1 MHYGKS
7 SVAGFQK
14 FFASTY
20 KDFMFILI
28 IKLCVTYGERKNCKV
43 SKHYDHVW
51 PKNFLLIFMSLLTTP
66 AVKNSHALA
75 GIQSIFLRKN
85 LWPNLK
91 VFQYQI
97 WGTVKRLEK

>member
-1 MHYGKS
+1 
-7 SVAGFQK
+7 
-14 FFASTY
+14 
-20 KDFMFILI
+20 
-28 IKLCVTYGERKNCKV
+28 
-43 SKHYDHVW
+43 
-51 PKNFLLIFMSLLTTP
+51 MSLLTTP

-85 LWPNLK
+85 LSPNLK